1 MRPEAWD
8 SFGGTMNKPGRTS
21 GRRRSSA
28 MHRACQAENEN
39 PCPVTP
45 NRIGRELEL
54 ATSPRGRH
62 TPAHDLDPK
71 WGIGAVVGS
80 GTTARFVRHRHI
92 RSSIS
97 RLPALLTRIRPT
109 NSRPRSGLH
118 DEWV

>member
-1 MRPEAWD
+1 
-8 SFGGTMNKPGRTS
+8 
-21 GRRRSSA
+21 
-28 MHRACQAENEN
+28 MHLACQAGNEG
-39 PCPVTP
+39 PCPMTP
-45 NRIGRELEL
+45 NRIGREVEL

-97 RLPALLTRIRPT
+97 RLPVPLTRIRPT

-118 DEWV
+118 DERVSVRIYPCRLISHRASSVSSSAVGLR